1 MVTDRSCREQ
11 SNIVVMF
18 TSISN
23 FVQQLLAA
31 ELFFAVGFLMLLAF
45 VGACYLLGAVSQR
58 AWTLMKQEVQKHSA
72 HLHGA
77 LPAQPLYR
85 GSR

>member
-1 MVTDRSCREQ
+1 
-11 SNIVVMF
+11 MF
-18 TSISN
+18 SSISN

-31 ELFFAVGFLMLLAF
+31 ELFFAVGFLMLFVF
-45 VGACYLLGAVSQR
+45 VGVCYLLGAMGERGWS
-58 AWTLMKQEVQKHSA
+58 LMKQEIQKHSA